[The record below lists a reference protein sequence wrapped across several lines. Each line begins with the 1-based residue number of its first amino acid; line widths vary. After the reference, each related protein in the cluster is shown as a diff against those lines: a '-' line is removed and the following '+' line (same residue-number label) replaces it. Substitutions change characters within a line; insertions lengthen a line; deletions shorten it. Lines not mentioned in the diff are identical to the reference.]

1 MYRQTKR
8 LHLQRDVDVSGV
20 SGIGIVA
27 YGVQFPDGSV
37 VLRWDTR
44 VRTTVMYDSLQD
56 VEKIVG
62 HNGATK
68 IVLDD

>member
-1 MYRQTKR
+1 M
-8 LHLQRDVDVSGV
+8 
-20 SGIGIVA
+20 A